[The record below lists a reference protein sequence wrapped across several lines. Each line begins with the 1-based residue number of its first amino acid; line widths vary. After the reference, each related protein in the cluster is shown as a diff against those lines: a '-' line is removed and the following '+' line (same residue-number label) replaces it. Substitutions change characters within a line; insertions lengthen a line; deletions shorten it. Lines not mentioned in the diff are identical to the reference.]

1 MARLWTTGAELNSVV
16 SLIEVDTVYGA
27 SVTSGVK
34 HSGSFAWQV
43 ISLSPTTAEG
53 FDHQFST
60 GETKVFAR
68 WYVYIDTLK
77 AGTTCYM
84 DLYSGGTNV
93 ISVSIE
99 NVSGTLTATPYYN
112 NFGAAL
118 STFTLSSGAWHY
130 IEVEYDTS
138 PADGSEV
145 FKVRLDGVEQS
156 ASSSLTFTN
165 KTVTVQSTGCYN
177 STGSSD
183 GDTLVYFDDLAVNN
197 GSGSYQNS
205 YPGEGHVVHLLTN
218 GAGDSNTWDKVDQSA
233 GDSNNYTLMDEQSPD
248 TSTSL
253 VRDNSTSNQPKDL
266 YNIEDSSARGI
277 GSGDTINV
285 VAVGLYAGSNNN
297 TSSGGR
303 NLNVGIKHAGTE
315 YWSGSIDF
323 SISGWRTHSDPV
335 PRVHKYTTYV
345 DPGDS
350 GALTAS
356 DLDSLQVGVRTNSSA
371 TTLIRISTAW
381 VLVEYV
387 PAGGTNVTAEPSALS
402 LSSSQPSATVS
413 AIRNAT
419 ITPSALSLVAS
430 QPTPTILA
438 VQNVLVSAGVQ
449 SLTSSISSPIV
460 TEGLGDSINPSAQD
474 LTASLP
480 SATVTTTENVLIE
493 PAVQALTASQIDPNV
508 SAIQNVTVSPSAQTL
523 AISQASPTVVE
534 GVGVSI
540 SASEQD
546 LTLSQPSLTV
556 STTQNVSETASA
568 QALTV
573 SQAAPTVT
581 AVQNI
586 TVSPSVQAI
595 TASQPTPV
603 ISASGAN
610 TYSLDLEASNSE
622 YAYITDANQTGLDL
636 SGDFTIEFNVN
647 FESAPTSNVMAALVT
662 KYANSS
668 SNRSYQIGLYN
679 DAGTLKLQAQVYNG
693 AGSQDVVRW
702 TWTPTTGV
710 WYHIAVTFDISQATA
725 SEFELFLDEASQ
737 GNGTVI
743 VNTNISDI
751 KNSTARFEVG
761 SARDGIDYFDGKID
775 ELRVWSDIRS
785 STEISDN
792 SDTQS
797 PAGDNLQGHWRFNG
811 DLLDE
816 TGNNNDLTFSSGS
829 PTYSTD
835 VPFGG
840 DVDLTYDAGVQSAVF
855 SQPSPTISTVRNT
868 TISPSVQALTTTQP
882 SPTITAEQN
891 ISISP
896 SVQTMNASLGEPVV
910 GGITL
915 ANPDVQSLSISLP
928 SPTISTAQ
936 NVTISPD
943 VQSLV
948 AVQPTP
954 TITAEE
960 SVIISLAAQ
969 VLTSSLPS
977 PSVDAIR
984 NVSTTVDALVMS
996 VLQPDLTVEIPAAW
1010 VNQPKID
1017 ESDNWTPRP
1026 KTASDNWTPHAK
1038 IASGGWSQRSKTEAD
1053 GWNPRSKIDGSG
1065 SWNSKTKISN

>member
-1 MARLWTTGAELNSVV
+1 
-16 SLIEVDTVYGA
+16 
-27 SVTSGVK
+27 
-34 HSGSFAWQV
+34 
-43 ISLSPTTAEG
+43 
-53 FDHQFST
+53 
-60 GETKVFAR
+60 
-68 WYVYIDTLK
+68 
-77 AGTTCYM
+77 
-84 DLYSGGTNV
+84 
-93 ISVSIE
+93 
-99 NVSGTLTATPYYN
+99 
-112 NFGAAL
+112 
-118 STFTLSSGAWHY
+118 
-130 IEVEYDTS
+130 
-138 PADGSEV
+138 
-145 FKVRLDGVEQS
+145 
-156 ASSSLTFTN
+156 
-165 KTVTVQSTGCYN
+165 
-177 STGSSD
+177 
-183 GDTLVYFDDLAVNN
+183 
-197 GSGSYQNS
+197 
-205 YPGEGHVVHLLTN
+205 
-218 GAGDSNTWDKVDQSA
+218 
-233 GDSNNYTLMDEQSPD
+233 
-248 TSTSL
+248 
-253 VRDNSTSNQPKDL
+253 
-266 YNIEDSSARGI
+266 
-277 GSGDTINV
+277 
-285 VAVGLYAGSNNN
+285 VGLYAGSNNN
-297 TSSGGR
+297 NSSGGR
-303 NLNVGIKHAGTE
+303 NLNVGIKHGGTE

-323 SISGWRTHSDPV
+323 SINGWRTHSDPV

-402 LSSSQPSATVS
+402 LSSSQPSVTVS

-430 QPTPTILA
+430 QPTPTISA
-438 VQNVLVSAGVQ
+438 VQNVSVSAGVQ
-449 SLTSSISSPIV
+449 ALTSSIPSPTV
-460 TEGLGDSINPSAQD
+460 TEGLGDSISPSAQD

-480 SATVTTTENVLIE
+480 SATVTTIENVLIE
-493 PAVQALTASQIDPNV
+493 PAVQALTATQIDPNV
-508 SAIQNVTVSPSAQTL
+508 SAIQNVTVSPSVQTL

-534 GVGVSI
+534 GVGVSN

-546 LTLSQPSLTV
+546 LTLSQLSLTV
-556 STTQNVSETASA
+556 STTQNVSETASV

-595 TASQPTPV
+595 TASLPTPV

-610 TYSLDLEASNSE
+610 TYSLDLEKDSSE
-622 YAYITDANQTGLDL
+622 SAYINDGDQTGLDL
-636 SGDFTIEFNVN
+636 TGDFTIEVSLDIESVPSTSEARAIVN
-647 FESAPTSNVMAALVT
+647 
-662 KYANSS
+662 K
-668 SNRSYQIGLYN
+668 N
-679 DAGTLKLQAQVYNG
+679 D
-693 AGSQDVVRW
+693 
-702 TWTPTTGV
+702 TTGNQRGYQFLYRDNGGTKQILV
-710 WYHIAVTFDISQATA
+710 ALSADGTTANRCARAWNVDLGTATWAHVAVTCDISNSNATK
-725 SEFELFLDEASQ
+725 FILYVNGVSQ
-737 GNGTVI
+737 GNG
-743 VNTNISDI
+743 SDI
-751 KNSTARFEVG
+751 GTDAGTVNAIFNNTAAFQVGNEVTNPKPY
-761 SARDGIDYFDGKID
+761 DGLID
-775 ELRVWSDIRS
+775 ELRVFNVVR
-785 STEISDN
+785 TESEINTNKAQHIDPG
-792 SDTQS
+792 TT
-797 PAGDNLQGHWRFNG
+797 GLVGYWRFNG

-816 TGNNNDLTFSSGS
+816 TDNDNDLTFSSGS

-840 DVDLTYDAGVQSAVF
+840 ATNSAYDAGVQSVVF

-896 SVQTMNASLGEPVV
+896 SVQTMTASLGEPVV

-915 ANPDVQSLSISLP
+915 TTPDVQSLSISLP
-928 SPTISTAQ
+928 SPTISTVQ

-969 VLTSSLPS
+969 VLTSSLAS

-984 NVSTTVDALVMS
+984 NVSTTLNALVMS
-996 VLQPDLTVEIPAAW
+996 VLQPELAVEIPAAW

-1017 ESDNWTPRP
+1017 ESDNWTPRS
-1026 KTASDNWTPHAK
+1026 KTESDNWTPHAK
-1038 IASGGWSQRSKTEAD
+1038 IASGGWNQRSKTEAD